1 MKALLMKDLRTLKN
15 ERRLWVS
22 IIGVSVLFGVLFQNW
37 YFMMGYIMFGLSMIA
52 RTMYQYDVADQG
64 IVYLMT
70 LPITRKEYVKE
81 KYLLSLMSICIGG
94 ILSMILTKI
103 GMLFTPDQADSNQE
117 IFSAFLGILAVAL
130 VLQAI
135 IFPVE
140 LKYDVSK
147 SRIIILLLV
156 MGIIILF
163 TAFDMLIGAILV
175 AFITIFVDAF
185 GGIFIQHFL
194 GTVLLSAVVVGMIY
208 FSSYR
213 KSVKIMGQKEFR
225 SEVF

>member
-81 KYLLSLMSICIGG
+81 KYLLSFMSICIGG

-213 KSVKIMGQKEFR
+213 KSVKIMGQKEF
-225 SEVF
+225 

>member
-37 YFMMGYIMFGLSMIA
+37 YYMMGYIMFGLSMIA

-213 KSVKIMGQKEFR
+213 KSVKIMGQKEF
-225 SEVF
+225 

>member
-130 VLQAI
+130 VFQAI

-213 KSVKIMGQKEFR
+213 KSVKIMAQKEF
-225 SEVF
+225 

>member
-1 MKALLMKDLRTLKN
+1 MKALLMKDLRILKN

-213 KSVKIMGQKEFR
+213 KSVKIMGQKEF
-225 SEVF
+225 

>member
-130 VLQAI
+130 VFQAI

-213 KSVKIMGQKEFR
+213 KSVKIMGQKEF
-225 SEVF
+225 

>member
-130 VLQAI
+130 VFQVI

-213 KSVKIMGQKEFR
+213 KSVKIMGQKEF
-225 SEVF
+225 

>member
-175 AFITIFVDAF
+175 AFITIFVGAF

-194 GTVLLSAVVVGMIY
+194 GAVLLSAVVVGMIY

-213 KSVKIMGQKEFR
+213 KSVKIMGQKEF
-225 SEVF
+225 

>member
-52 RTMYQYDVADQG
+52 RTMYQYDVANQG

-213 KSVKIMGQKEFR
+213 KSVKIMGQKEF
-225 SEVF
+225 

>member
-213 KSVKIMGQKEFR
+213 KSVRIMGQKEF
-225 SEVF
+225 

>member
-81 KYLLSLMSICIGG
+81 KYLLSLMSMCIGG

-213 KSVKIMGQKEFR
+213 KSVKIMGQKEF
-225 SEVF
+225 

>member
-37 YFMMGYIMFGLSMIA
+37 YFMMEYIMFGLSMIA

-213 KSVKIMGQKEFR
+213 KSVKIMGQKEF
-225 SEVF
+225 

>member
-1 MKALLMKDLRTLKN
+1 MKALLMKDLRTVKN
-15 ERRLWVS
+15 ERRLCVS

-213 KSVKIMGQKEFR
+213 KSVKIMGQKEF
-225 SEVF
+225 

>member
-81 KYLLSLMSICIGG
+81 KYLLSLMSIYIGG

-213 KSVKIMGQKEFR
+213 KSVKIMGQKEF
-225 SEVF
+225 

>member
-185 GGIFIQHFL
+185 EGIFIQHFL

-213 KSVKIMGQKEFR
+213 KSVKIMGQKEF
-225 SEVF
+225 

>member
-103 GMLFTPDQADSNQE
+103 GMLFTPDQANSNQE

-213 KSVKIMGQKEFR
+213 KSVKIMGQKEF
-225 SEVF
+225 

>member
-117 IFSAFLGILAVAL
+117 IFSAFLGILTVAL

-213 KSVKIMGQKEFR
+213 KSVKIMGQKEF
-225 SEVF
+225 

>member
-147 SRIIILLLV
+147 SNTFRAC
-156 MGIIILF
+156 F
-163 TAFDMLIGAILV
+163 P
-175 AFITIFVDAF
+175 
-185 GGIFIQHFL
+185 
-194 GTVLLSAVVVGMIY
+194 
-208 FSSYR
+208 YR
-213 KSVKIMGQKEFR
+213 EICCATTEPH
-225 SEVF
+225 

>member
-194 GTVLLSAVVVGMIY
+194 GTVLLSAIVVGMIY

-213 KSVKIMGQKEFR
+213 KSVKIMGQKEF
-225 SEVF
+225 

>member
-70 LPITRKEYVKE
+70 LPVTRKEYVKE

-130 VLQAI
+130 VFQAI

-213 KSVKIMGQKEFR
+213 KSVKIMGQKEF
-225 SEVF
+225 

>member
-185 GGIFIQHFL
+185 GCIFIQHFL

-213 KSVKIMGQKEFR
+213 KSVKIMGQKEF
-225 SEVF
+225 

>member
-135 IFPVE
+135 IFPGE

-208 FSSYR
+208 FSSYA
-213 KSVKIMGQKEFR
+213 KSVKIMGQKEF
-225 SEVF
+225 

>member
-70 LPITRKEYVKE
+70 LPITRKEYMKE

-163 TAFDMLIGAILV
+163 HSI
-175 AFITIFVDAF
+175 
-185 GGIFIQHFL
+185 
-194 GTVLLSAVVVGMIY
+194 
-208 FSSYR
+208 
-213 KSVKIMGQKEFR
+213 
-225 SEVF
+225 

>member
-37 YFMMGYIMFGLSMIA
+37 YFLMGYIMFGLSMIA

-156 MGIIILF
+156 IGIIILF

-213 KSVKIMGQKEFR
+213 KSVKIMGQKEF
-225 SEVF
+225 

>member
-130 VLQAI
+130 VFQAI

-147 SRIIILLLV
+147 SRSIILLLV

-213 KSVKIMGQKEFR
+213 KSVKIMGQKEF
-225 SEVF
+225 

>member
-175 AFITIFVDAF
+175 AFTTIFVDAF

-213 KSVKIMGQKEFR
+213 KSVKIMGQKEF
-225 SEVF
+225 

>member
-147 SRIIILLLV
+147 S
-156 MGIIILF
+156 
-163 TAFDMLIGAILV
+163 
-175 AFITIFVDAF
+175 
-185 GGIFIQHFL
+185 
-194 GTVLLSAVVVGMIY
+194 S
-208 FSSYR
+208 
-213 KSVKIMGQKEFR
+213 
-225 SEVF
+225 

>member
-103 GMLFTPDQADSNQE
+103 GMFFTPDQADSNQE

-213 KSVKIMGQKEFR
+213 KSVKIMGQKEF
-225 SEVF
+225 

>member
-94 ILSMILTKI
+94 VLSMILTKI

-213 KSVKIMGQKEFR
+213 KSVKIMGQKEF
-225 SEVF
+225 

>member
-37 YFMMGYIMFGLSMIA
+37 YFMMGYIMFGLSIIA

-175 AFITIFVDAF
+175 AFTTIFVDAF

-213 KSVKIMGQKEFR
+213 KSVKIMGQKEF
-225 SEVF
+225 

>member
-22 IIGVSVLFGVLFQNW
+22 IIGVSVLFSVLFQNW

-213 KSVKIMGQKEFR
+213 KSVKIMGQKEF
-225 SEVF
+225 

>member
-52 RTMYQYDVADQG
+52 RTMHQYDVADQG

-130 VLQAI
+130 VFQAI

-213 KSVKIMGQKEFR
+213 KSVKIMGQKEF
-225 SEVF
+225 

>member
-15 ERRLWVS
+15 ERRLWIS

-64 IVYLMT
+64 IVFLMT

-213 KSVKIMGQKEFR
+213 KSVKIMGQKEF
-225 SEVF
+225 

>member
-194 GTVLLSAVVVGMIY
+194 GTVLLSAVVGGMIY

-213 KSVKIMGQKEFR
+213 KSVKIMGQKEF
-225 SEVF
+225 

>member
-213 KSVKIMGQKEFR
+213 KSVKIMGQKEF
-225 SEVF
+225 

>member
-52 RTMYQYDVADQG
+52 RTIYQYDVADQG

-213 KSVKIMGQKEFR
+213 KSVKIMGQKEF
-225 SEVF
+225 

>member
-208 FSSYR
+208 FSYYR
-213 KSVKIMGQKEFR
+213 KSVKIMGQKEF
-225 SEVF
+225 

>member
-52 RTMYQYDVADQG
+52 RTMYQYEVADQG

-213 KSVKIMGQKEFR
+213 KSVKIMGQKEF
-225 SEVF
+225 

>member
-213 KSVKIMGQKEFR
+213 KLVKIMGQKEF
-225 SEVF
+225 